1 MLIQGLVFLIVVAI
15 IWLGGA
21 RARPEAYL
29 RFDEDNGRA
38 IPFEAEVVSEEA
50 AGSRSEKYA
59 KALAVLEVDE
69 PVPHL
74 GGRREERD
82 AEAFGGG
89 RSLNVFFN
97 WNGHT
102 WDAHEVLGLPAGASR
117 DKVIQAFHAA
127 RARAGRDS
135 LPFLQAAAD
144 AILKRSA

>member
-1 MLIQGLVFLIVVAI
+1 MLIQGLVFLIVVTI

-21 RARPEAYL
+21 RSRPQAYL

-38 IPFEAEVVSEEA
+38 IPFEAEVVTEEA
-50 AGSRSEKYA
+50 SSSRSDNYA
-59 KALAVLEVDE
+59 KALAVLEVEE
-69 PVPHL
+69 PSPRL
-74 GGRREERD
+74 NGRGRESS